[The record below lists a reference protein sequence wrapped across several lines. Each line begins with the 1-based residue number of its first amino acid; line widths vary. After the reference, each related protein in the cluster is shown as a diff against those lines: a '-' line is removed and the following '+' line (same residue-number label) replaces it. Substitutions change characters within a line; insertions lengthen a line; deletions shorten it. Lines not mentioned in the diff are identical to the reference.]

1 MRVVLVLCTTT
12 LLLAGCKRETQ
23 EAVAQAKGAAA
34 DAERAAKAAAED
46 ARAAANQARASA
58 DEAAAKA
65 REAADQARGA
75 AAGAADSA
83 RHGLDGTTQKL
94 KEMTAGDQ
102 VEGVLVTTGSTE
114 IDVRPE
120 SGPVQTL
127 HTDARTKW
135 LFRGTSRQAFSV
147 GATVR
152 ATYIVQAGQK
162 VATLVEAVDR

>member
-12 LLLAGCKRETQ
+12 LVLAGCKRETQ

-34 DAERAAKAAAED
+34 DAQQAAKDAAAQARNAADE
-46 ARAAANQARASA
+46 ARAAADNAAAQARA
-58 DEAAAKA
+58 
-65 REAADQARGA
+65 AADQARGA

-94 KEMTAGDQ
+94 KEMTSGDQ
-102 VEGVLVTTGSTE
+102 VVGVVVTTGNTE
-114 IDVRPE
+114 IDIRPE
-120 SGPVQTL
+120 SGPVETL

-135 LFRGTSRQAFSV
+135 LSRGISRQAFSI

-152 ATYIVQAGQK
+152 ATYIVQADQK